1 MLEKVRLRIYLIL
14 FVFVLIS
21 STIVFMITEDLS
33 AFDALYYSIVT
44 VSTVGYGDIS
54 PQSDIGKIM
63 AIVLIVAGVGTF
75 LGVIGNATE
84 IFIKREEDKKRDKKV
99 HILLGLLFSELGN
112 KLLAI
117 VQKNDITIESTRKT
131 LHFDNLYKQRH
142 YKNLSK
148 DINQLNIE
156 YGVERCDF
164 AEIYNLIKANKEFLM
179 RMLENPMLL
188 EGEQLTELI
197 RDIFHLYEEFTYRLN
212 IDDLTKSD
220 KEHLHH
226 DIMRVYK
233 GLIKTWVM
241 YMEYLQLSYPVL
253 YNFNRKQGPF
263 GNL

>member
-148 DINQLNIE
+148 DIN
-156 YGVERCDF
+156 
-164 AEIYNLIKANKEFLM
+164 
-179 RMLENPMLL
+179 
-188 EGEQLTELI
+188 
-197 RDIFHLYEEFTYRLN
+197 
-212 IDDLTKSD
+212 
-220 KEHLHH
+220 
-226 DIMRVYK
+226 
-233 GLIKTWVM
+233 
-241 YMEYLQLSYPVL
+241 
-253 YNFNRKQGPF
+253 
-263 GNL
+263 